1 MFVWLNVCACVC
13 VCGYVPVC
21 VQLSRF
27 NALALLRFLHFGFQI
42 CCQIIRVLAA
52 NKTCAAH
59 NFRFISFHF
68 IFRHNMPNQRR
79 QRRRRRQRRGH
90 SSWHSHHSHQTL
102 FRLSIRHSTPLN
114 TFGNNATSQSA
125 TATTTSS
132 NSNQQQQQSV
142 TTTTI
147 RGRSSGNAN
156 RLPFTCIYAYL
167 STIIFVYWPQK
178 LWRHADSASKCC
190 KEKNERRI
198 WRQGWGKKSIICL
211 LNI

>member
-1 MFVWLNVCACVC
+1 MCSS
-13 VCGYVPVC
+13 
-21 VQLSRF
+21 QLP
-27 NALALLRFLHFGFQI
+27 
-42 CCQIIRVLAA
+42 
-52 NKTCAAH
+52 
-59 NFRFISFHF
+59 FHF
-68 IFRHNMPNQRR
+68 IFHHNMPNQRR
-79 QRRRRRQRRGH
+79 LRRRRRRHRRRGH

-132 NSNQQQQQSV
+132 NNNQQQQQSV
-142 TTTTI
+142 TTTTT
-147 RGRSSGNAN
+147 RGRSRGNAN

-190 KEKNERRI
+190 KEKNERRM
-198 WRQGWGKKSIICL
+198 WKQGWGQKEYYMPLKYLSAPFFCAL
-211 LNI
+211 LLLLFLFCVAFSMRFLIAANMHFTYCALMQ